1 MPSDRLPLRH
11 RIFAHPMVRTSMT
24 WIFRG
29 IIKIVTALPSHWI
42 LATGDGVGSAL
53 SVLDRRAWHIA
64 RVNMRTVLGESLP
77 ENEAKRIHKAS
88 YRQATRAV
96 ALLLHLQPLTKK
108 SFLDW
113 VELPA
118 DASEG
123 ATVEALRAR
132 GGVLVSGHVGNWEL
146 LLGMRTAFEDF
157 PPTVFLA
164 EPSTHP
170 ALNVIMEELRS
181 HADLV
186 NVFRKGGAAAVA
198 KVVRRGGIA
207 ALLVDRN
214 VRKKYGGIYSPFLSH
229 PSRTTPLPAWL
240 AVHTRVPL
248 LPVFCFPKPNGR
260 YRVWIGPDLNQG
272 LTSDVP
278 SEMVLELT
286 TRINDVLSDVIRA
299 QPELWNWR
307 MKRFKS
313 RPHPELKTYP
323 AYSSFDPEHA

>member
-1 MPSDRLPLRH
+1 MPSGRLPIRH
-11 RIFAHPMVRTSMT
+11 RVFAHPIVRTTLT

-29 IIKIVTALPSHWI
+29 IVQIVAALPSRWM
-42 LATGDGVGSAL
+42 LAVGDGVGSAL

-64 RVNMRTVLGESLP
+64 RANIRAALGDAVNDD
-77 ENEAKRIHKAS
+77 EARRLHKAS
-88 YRQATRAV
+88 YQQATRAV
-96 ALLLHLQPLTKK
+96 ALLLHLQPLTRER
-108 SFLDW
+108 FLKW
-113 VELPA
+113 VDLP
-118 DASEG
+118 DDVHDGE
-123 ATVEALRAR
+123 TVGEFRER

-146 LLGMRTAFEDF
+146 LLGMRTAFADF

-170 ALNVIMEELRS
+170 AVSAIMEELRS

-186 NVFRKGGAAAVA
+186 NVFRKGGAASVA

-214 VRKKYGGIYSPFLSH
+214 VRKKYGGIYAPFIGL

-240 AVHTRVPL
+240 AVHCRVPL
-248 LPVFCFPKPNGR
+248 VPVFCLPKPNGR
-260 YRVWIGPDLNQG
+260 YRVWFGPDLNLN

-278 SEMVLELT
+278 SECVLELT
-286 TRINDVLSDVIRA
+286 TRINGVLEDVIRA
-299 QPELWNWR
+299 QPEIWNWR

-313 RPHPELKTYP
+313 RPHPELKSYP
-323 AYSSFDPEHA
+323 AYSSYDPR